1 VNTMRLIWLTLITGL
16 LAPAA
21 QAQLAPA
28 NGFTLSGRFGFNISA
43 RFKGNA
49 SSLPTFDP
57 VRFTPNG
64 DAYNYDDGY
73 VLVDSSGNFGGQTW
87 YWGYDNSALYPGGQI
102 SDNINFPENTIL
114 MNRSTPDGGFSS
126 PSKGDDGTLGF
137 ELSYSRQLGVLKSGT
152 WGVEIAANWQSFSIK
167 DSSTFYGRA
176 MRVTDIYPF
185 TPGTTPP
192 SATPENPYQG
202 SYGDEGFLLGDTPV
216 GSTTTMVPGGA
227 AISGKR
233 QFEADLWGFRFG
245 PYLKFPLSQK
255 LNLSISGGLAVGLLD
270 SQASW
275 SDTVTVAGKSV
286 VSKGSGDDFK
296 VLLGGVAAANLS
308 WDFNEHW
315 SATAGVQYQYL
326 GTYEA
331 DFGARSVEVDLSQT
345 FFLQLGVGYRF

>member
-1 VNTMRLIWLTLITGL
+1 MNTIRLIRIPLATLL

-21 QAQLAPA
+21 QAQIAPA
-28 NGFTLSGRFGFNISA
+28 NGLTLSGRLGFNISA

-49 SSLPTFDP
+49 SGLPTFDP
-57 VRFTPNG
+57 TRFTPNG

-102 SDNINFPENTIL
+102 SNGTTFPENTIL
-114 MNRSTPDGGFSS
+114 MNRSTADGSFSS
-126 PSKGDDGTLGF
+126 PSTGDDAVPGF
-137 ELSYSRQLGVLKSGT
+137 ELSYSRRLGALGSGS
-152 WGVEIAANWQSFSIK
+152 WGLEIAANWQSFTIK

-192 SATPENPYQG
+192 TATPDNPYQG
-202 SYGDEGFLLGDTPV
+202 SYGDEGFLLGDTPI
-216 GSTTTMVPGGA
+216 GSTTTTVPGGA
-227 AISGKR
+227 TISGKR

-245 PYLKFPLSQK
+245 PYLSFPLWKK
-255 LNLSISGGLAVGLLD
+255 LNLSISAGVAVGLLD

-286 VSKGSGDDFK
+286 LSKGSGDDFA
-296 VLLGGVAAANLS
+296 VLFGGVGAANLS
-308 WDFNEHW
+308 WDFNDHW

-331 DFGARSVEVDLSQT
+331 EFGKRSVEVDLSET
-345 FFLQLGVGYRF
+345 FFLQLGASYRF